1 MPIYEYVAIEK
12 NGKEKKG
19 TVEAANEELAATL
32 AKAEGQLIIS
42 LKEQNVFN
50 KDIHLSFLKPV
61 KPRELSVFCRQFQSI
76 LAAGVTIIS
85 ALNMLAEQTENKAF
99 QQALYNVSSAVEKGE
114 SLASAMELESR
125 IFPPLF
131 ISMVEAGEASG
142 SLEKTF
148 SRMGEYFEKEAH
160 LKGIILKALIYPII
174 LLLVVIG
181 VVIVLMVK
189 VIPQF
194 MESFGEMGMELPA
207 VTRAVIG
214 ISDFF
219 VNYWLWML
227 IGIAGLYAFFHM
239 FKKTE
244 TGSFLIGRLVLKL
257 PLFGKLTMKTACAR
271 MARTVSTLI
280 GSGIPVVRTVDIV
293 SKLMGN
299 AVMKKAMEEAKAE
312 VERGVSLSKPL
323 EYSGV
328 FPPMVYHMIGIGEET
343 GNLEEMLDKI
353 ADYYDEETQMA
364 TEALMAALEPLII
377 VFMAILIVPII
388 LAIMLPMLNVYQ
400 SVGV

>member
-1 MPIYEYVAIEK
+1 MPIYEYIAIEK

-19 TVEAANEELAATL
+19 TVEAANEEMAAAL
-32 AKAEGQLIIS
+32 AKGEGRLILS
-42 LKEQNVFN
+42 LKEQNIFS
-50 KDIHLSFLKPV
+50 KDIHLSFLKAV

-85 ALNMLAEQTENKAF
+85 ALEMLAEQTENKVF
-99 QQALYNVSSAVEKGE
+99 RQALQNVSSSVEKGE
-114 SLASAMELESR
+114 SLASAMELEPR
-125 IFPPLF
+125 VFPSLF
-131 ISMVEAGEASG
+131 VSMVEAGEASG

-148 SRMGEYFEKEAH
+148 SRMGDYFEKEAH
-160 LKGIILKALIYPII
+160 LKGIVMKAMIYPAI

-194 MESFGEMGMELPA
+194 VSSFGQMGLELPA
-207 VTRAVIG
+207 VTRAVIAV
-214 ISDFF
+214 SSFF
-219 VNYWLWML
+219 VNWWWAVLG
-227 IGIAGLYAFFHM
+227 GIILLVVLFKV

-244 TGSFLIGRLVLKL
+244 SGRFLIGRMLLKIPLV
-257 PLFGKLTMKTACAR
+257 GKLNLKTACAR
-271 MARTVSTLI
+271 MTRTISTLI
-280 GSGIPVVRTVDIV
+280 GSGIPIVRTVDIV

-299 AVMKKAMEEAKAE
+299 AVLQKALEEAKGE

-364 TEALMAALEPLII
+364 TEALMAAIEPLII
-377 VFMAILIVPII
+377 VFMAVLIVPII
-388 LAIMLPMLNVYQ
+388 LAIMLPMLSVYQ
-400 SVGV
+400 SVG